1 MYATVIVRKCP
12 NLPTNEQS
20 STDTDDA
27 RYLTIAKLPSQRFR
41 SRFHFVCETSFV
53 STRDYL
59 LSTHSDIGYNNK
71 NNAIIPTMTP
81 IQVNFSCA
89 LLSCIDTQA
98 LHLLNHCAK
107 RIRIEVDE
115 RNRIEKRKRKRKKIN
130 KLMSKMNETKRIE

>member
-1 MYATVIVRKCP
+1 MGKM
-12 NLPTNEQS
+12 N
-20 STDTDDA
+20 TDDA
-27 RYLTIAKLPSQRFR
+27 RYLTIPLQNCLRNASEAVSP
-41 SRFHFVCETSFV
+41 FV

-107 RIRIEVDE
+107 RIRIEVDG
-115 RNRIEKRKRKRKKIN
+115 RNRIEKRKRKGKKIN